1 MEVEKQAN
9 DKFARILFHIS
20 VGLMAVMFVCGCF
33 FVTDKEDVSLKV
45 NPPQTLSE
53 GWYYS
58 VSHEPLTD
66 HVVTF
71 KKDEIKIIEH
81 EVPLEYQNGFALGL
95 YNYYLNIQAFQNNNL
110 IYEGGSRRPPAFGKE
125 STEIWQ
131 IIQFQ
136 HAKPGDKIT
145 LKLYSPTNIGELSLS
160 DMMIGSLNEINFWI
174 FKPNNKVMMI
184 VIILLVLNVL
194 GICYILIL
202 NYYKVTRY
210 INQLIYLTLLCGDA
224 VIFFCFETTLTQFVT
239 GNPSIQYI
247 LSYFSFYSI
256 PVFTM
261 LLIRECFPV
270 CWKAFTRLMNV
281 YAILLIVILLLYWTN
296 VVHVVF
302 SLALVHFF
310 IPLIIVFSYIAI
322 IKDYKQS
329 HDKLDTWA
337 IIAVTVLSLGSVY
350 SILYY
355 RTEGTIE
362 NVDAFSYAFLGF
374 IIIFMACLL
383 RCSLRALSEVRLVEH
398 YKQIAYIDSV
408 TGGNTSAY
416 FAEHLDNIPVVKS
429 YFVIVNLLQFKLI
442 NQIIGRQKSDELLK
456 DLYQVINETLA
467 EQEMMCSLGN
477 ARFGIC
483 ITAMD
488 EWEMQSRCRDI
499 LERIHG
505 YTHEKKISIN
515 LAIQFTICQVT
526 ESNKELD
533 VLIDC
538 ALMARGNPNA
548 KYIPEIN
555 AYVYN
560 DECTKQLLSAKL
572 LEDRLDS
579 AIENGEFRLYLQP
592 KIALSNGIIEGA
604 EVLVRW
610 MHPVKGLI
618 PPDEFIPLF
627 EHDGQIEKLDL
638 YTFTEICKL
647 IKRWIEEGFEPPV
660 ISINVSKLAIKYEGY
675 FMRYME
681 IIREFDVP
689 GKYLEFELTES
700 IAYDNIDLLRSI
712 FQEIHNIG
720 AKCAMDDFGKSY
732 SNVTALGA
740 LSFDTAKMDKCFFD
754 GGFPNDS
761 KKLSLVSGAIQLLR
775 SLNLNIVAEGIEE
788 EEQVNAL
795 RSIGCDEVQ
804 GFYFAKPMP
813 VGVFE
818 QYCQMSK

>member
-1 MEVEKQAN
+1 MEKKAK
-9 DKFARILFHIS
+9 DKFAEIIFHIVS
-20 VGLMAVMFVCGCF
+20 GLMAVMFVCGVF
-33 FVTDKEDVSLKV
+33 FVSGKPDVSLKI

-53 GWYYS
+53 DWYYS
-58 VSHEPLTD
+58 VSHEPITDSVLT
-66 HVVTF
+66 F
-71 KKDEIKIIEH
+71 EKNEIKIIEH
-81 EVPLEYQNGFALGL
+81 EVPLEYQNGFALGV
-95 YNYYLNIQAFQNNNL
+95 YNYFLNIQAFQNNSL
-110 IYEGGSRRPPAFGKE
+110 IFEGGSRRAPLFGKE
-125 STEIWQ
+125 TGDVWQ
-131 IIQFQ
+131 IIQFE

-145 LKLYSPTNIGELSLS
+145 LKLYSPSSAGEFAFNELL
-160 DMMIGSLNEINFWI
+160 IGSTNEINFYI
-174 FKPNNKVMMI
+174 FRPNNKIMMI
-184 VIILLVLNVL
+184 VIILLVFIVL

-210 INQLIYLTLLCGDA
+210 LKQIVYLTLLCADA
-224 VIFFCFETTLTQFVT
+224 VVFFCFETTLSQYVT
-239 GNPSIQYI
+239 GNPAIQYL
-247 LSYFSFYSI
+247 LSYFSFFSMS
-256 PVFTM
+256 VFIM
-261 LLIRECFPV
+261 LLLRECFQKS
-270 CWKAFTRLMNV
+270 WNMFTNIMNV
-281 YAILLIVILLLYWTN
+281 YGIIIVVILILYWTN
-296 VVHVVF
+296 VVNVLYSLIVVHLF
-302 SLALVHFF
+302 LPV
-310 IPLIIVFSYIAI
+310 IIVCSFIAI
-322 IKDYKQS
+322 IKDYKVT
-329 HDKLDTWA
+329 HDKLDTWG
-337 IIAVTVLSLGSVY
+337 IIALVILSIGTIMSVAD
-350 SILYY
+350 Y
-355 RTEGTIE
+355 RTEGTVE
-362 NVDAFSYAFLGF
+362 NIDAFSLAFLGF

-383 RCSLRALSEVRLVEH
+383 RCSLRALSEVRDVEH
-398 YKQIAYIDSV
+398 YKKIAYIDPI
-408 TGGNTSAY
+408 TGGNTAAY
-416 FAEHLDNIPVVKS
+416 FAEQMSKIPVVKS
-429 YFVIVNLLQFKLI
+429 YFLIVNLIQFKLI

-456 DLYQVINETLA
+456 DLYKVISETLS
-467 EQEMMCSLGN
+467 EDELMCSLGN

-483 ITAMD
+483 FTALD
-488 EWEMQSRCRDI
+488 SWEMQSRCKKI
-499 LERIHG
+499 LECIHE
-505 YTHEKKISIN
+505 YTHLKKISIN
-515 LAIQFTICQVT
+515 LATQFSLCQVT
-526 ESNKELD
+526 ESNKELN

-538 ALMARGNPNA
+538 ALMARDNPNA

-555 AYVYN
+555 AFVYN

-592 KIALSNGIIEGA
+592 KISLTNGIIEGA

-647 IKRWIEEGFEPPV
+647 IKRWVEDGFEPPV

-675 FMRYME
+675 FKRYME
-681 IIREFDVP
+681 IIKEYDVP

-700 IAYDNIDLLRSI
+700 IAYDNIEHLRSI
-712 FQEIHNIG
+712 FQEIHSIG

-754 GGFPNDS
+754 GGFPNDN
-761 KKLSLVSGAIQLLR
+761 KKLNLVSGAIQLLR

-788 EEQVNAL
+788 EDQVTAL
-795 RSIGCDEVQ
+795 RTIGCDVVQ

>member
-1 MEVEKQAN
+1 MEKQTK
-9 DKFARILFHIS
+9 DKFAIIIFHLI
-20 VGLMAVMFVCGCF
+20 VGLMAVMFICGSF
-33 FVTDKEDVSLKV
+33 FVTGKEDVSIKV
-45 NPPQTLSE
+45 NPPQKLSD

-58 VSHEPLTD
+58 VSHEPITEDVL
-66 HVVTF
+66 TF

-81 EVPLEYQNGFALGL
+81 EVPAEYQNGFALGI
-95 YNYYLNIQAFQNNNL
+95 YNYFLNIQAFQNNTL
-110 IYEGGSRRPPAFGKE
+110 IFEGGSRQVPLFGKE
-125 STEIWQ
+125 IGDIWQ
-131 IIQFQ
+131 IVQFQ
-136 HAKPGDKIT
+136 QAKPGDKIT
-145 LKLYSPTNIGELSLS
+145 LKLYSPSSAGEFGFNELV
-160 DMMIGSLNEINFWI
+160 IGSTNEINFYI
-174 FKPNNKVMMI
+174 FRPDNKIMMI
-184 VIILLVLNVL
+184 VIILLVFILL

-210 INQLIYLTLLCGDA
+210 LKQLIYLTLLCADA
-224 VIFFCFETTLTQFVT
+224 CIFFCFETTLTQYVT
-239 GNPSIQYI
+239 GNGSIQFI
-247 LSYFSFYSI
+247 CSYFSLFSL
-256 PVFTM
+256 PVLTM
-261 LLIRECFPV
+261 ILMRECFQKS
-270 CWKAFTRLMNV
+270 WNMFTNLMNV
-281 YAILLIVILLLYWTN
+281 YGVMLIVILILYWTN
-296 VVHVVF
+296 VVNILY
-302 SLALVHFF
+302 SLVIVHIF
-310 IPLIIVFSYIAI
+310 IPIIIGFSFIAVI
-322 IKDYKQS
+322 NDYKITR
-329 HDKLDTWA
+329 DKLDTWG
-337 IIAVTVLSLGSVY
+337 IIALIILTVGTINSL
-350 SILYY
+350 LYY
-355 RTEGTIE
+355 RTKGTVE
-362 NVDAFSYAFLGF
+362 NIDAFSLSFLGF
-374 IIIFMACLL
+374 IIVFMACLL
-383 RCSLRALSEVRLVEH
+383 RCSLRAFAEVRQIEH
-398 YKQIAYIDSV
+398 YKKIAYIDSV
-408 TGGNTSAY
+408 TGGNTAIY
-416 FAEHLDNIPVVKS
+416 FAEHLKKIPVVRS
-429 YFVIVNLLQFKLI
+429 YFLIVNLLQFKLI

-456 DLYQVINETLA
+456 DLYNAINQTLSKD
-467 EQEMMCSLGN
+467 ELMCSLGN
-477 ARFGIC
+477 ARFGVC
-483 ITAMD
+483 ITALD
-488 EWEMQSRCRDI
+488 SWEMQSRCKAI
-499 LERIHG
+499 LDCIHE

-515 LAIQFTICQVT
+515 LATQFSLCQIT
-526 ESNKELD
+526 ESNKELN

-538 ALMARGNPNA
+538 ALMARDNPNA

-555 AYVYN
+555 AFVYN

-592 KIALSNGIIEGA
+592 KIALANGIIEGA

-647 IKRWIEEGFEPPV
+647 IKRWVEDGFEPPV

-675 FMRYME
+675 FKRYME
-681 IIREFDVP
+681 IVKEYDVP

-700 IAYDNIDLLRSI
+700 IAYDNIELLRNI
-712 FQEIHNIG
+712 FQEIHSIG

-761 KKLSLVSGAIQLLR
+761 KKLNLVSGAIQLLR

-788 EEQVNAL
+788 EDQVTAL
-795 RSIGCDEVQ
+795 RTIGCDEVQ